1 MWNKTVQGLILG
13 SFFWGYIVTQIPG
26 GWLATRIGGKRVYG
40 LSMLLATVATFLTP
54 VAAQTSYIFLIVL
67 RILVGIASVSCYTF
81 VVTSCKS
88 LSPALL
94 PLPYWSEDMG
104 TCNAVPFNIMLCFG
118 SIGMDRVIYESCFKG
133 TVLQRNYKKMAFSC
147 ILFSEVVCKKKMV
160 ETSITF

>member
-1 MWNKTVQGLILG
+1 MGQLLLTCILQDGEYVWNKTVQGLILG

-81 VVTSCKS
+81 VVTSCMS
-88 LSPALL
+88 LSPL
-94 PLPYWSEDMG
+94 PHPLSSTGVGYRG
-104 TCNAVPFNIMLCFG
+104 TCSA
-118 SIGMDRVIYESCFKG
+118 
-133 TVLQRNYKKMAFSC
+133 VLQ
-147 ILFSEVVCKKKMV
+147 I
-160 ETSITF
+160 

>member
-81 VVTSCKS
+81 VVTSCMS
-88 LSPALL
+88 LSPPPTPVTPTPSSSAGVG
-94 PLPYWSEDMG
+94 YRG
-104 TCNAVPFNIMLCFG
+104 TCSAVLKILCYVRG
-118 SIGMDRVIYESCFKG
+118 P
-133 TVLQRNYKKMAFSC
+133 
-147 ILFSEVVCKKKMV
+147 
-160 ETSITF
+160 